1 MRVWLLMLCSCLA
14 LGAARAEHA
23 QTLDGIWEVHTSAF
37 RSDFLT
43 AEVATQYGIARSGK
57 RAVVNIAVLRIDG
70 AAPVAAPARIEG
82 TVRNLVGQMRQL
94 TLRAIREG
102 DALYYIGEF
111 AIAGTDTY
119 RIELILRPEGATRDY
134 RLTHSQNLD
143 ASDP

>member
-1 MRVWLLMLCSCLA
+1 MRALSIMLSYCLA
-14 LGAARAEHA
+14 LGVARAENA

-70 AAPVAAPARIEG
+70 AGPVAAQARIEAR
-82 TVRNLVGQMRQL
+82 VRNLVGQTQNL
-94 TLRAIREG
+94 DLRAVREG
-102 DALYYIGEF
+102 DALYYLGEF

-119 RIELILRPEGATRDY
+119 RVELTLRPEGATRDY
-134 RLTHSQNLD
+134 RVVFNQNLE
-143 ASDP
+143 AAR